1 MEHGMENYHLSD
13 ARIVLGDL
21 DNILPVNT
29 IILITKKV
37 IHNAMKKQQIPNILN
52 VKSDTKTFY
61 YQEKYR
67 HYVRG
72 KGTIFKKQYMLFSNI
87 YM

>member
-37 IHNAMKKQQIPNILN
+37 IHNAMKAALVQCFL
-52 VKSDTKTFY
+52 SF
-61 YQEKYR
+61 
-67 HYVRG
+67 H
-72 KGTIFKKQYMLFSNI
+72 SS
-87 YM
+87 

>member
-13 ARIVLGDL
+13 ARIVLGDW

-52 VKSDTKTFY
+52 VKSDTKNFY
-61 YQEKYR
+61 YEGKIQE
-67 HYVRG
+67 
-72 KGTIFKKQYMLFSNI
+72 LC
-87 YM
+87 